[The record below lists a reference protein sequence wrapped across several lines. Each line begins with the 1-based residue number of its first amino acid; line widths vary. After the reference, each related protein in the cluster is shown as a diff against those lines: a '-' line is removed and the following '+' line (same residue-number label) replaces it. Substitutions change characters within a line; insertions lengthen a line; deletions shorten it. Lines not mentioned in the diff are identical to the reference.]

1 MTEVSSRL
9 RHGGELHPRR
19 QESRLVGSSVGAG
32 VRARFEGLSSDV
44 LRLSVERERHRCPAE
59 QWPGGNVAEHGGAV
73 LPVMAERHHPCCHTH
88 PGAPLGVGNA
98 PRVTWLG
105 PVGTWVG
112 GGAARAREW
121 AITIFADSEL
131 VGIRPPSKAELIARL
146 HAAEGAS
153 QEAFSAPVRA
163 ARVGPEAGPLC
174 GVLCTGSP
182 PAWIRQPAWGREGG
196 IWPRS
201 TEMANLESSRGQSD
215 VGNESRD
222 IGLPFKQRGCVLLYL
237 KRQLSF

>member
-1 MTEVSSRL
+1 MPWGTVAGRKCG
-9 RHGGELHPRR
+9 RARR
-19 QESRLVGSSVGAG
+19 CRAARDGREAPSVLPHTPGSS
-32 VRARFEGLSSDV
+32 
-44 LRLSVERERHRCPAE
+44 
-59 QWPGGNVAEHGGAV
+59 PG
-73 LPVMAERHHPCCHTH
+73 RWKCHTGH
-88 PGAPLGVGNA
+88 LGGPSGHMGGWRSRQGTGMGNHHFC
-98 PRVTWLG
+98 RF
-105 PVGTWVG
+105 
-112 GGAARAREW
+112 RAGW
-121 AITIFADSEL
+121 YSAS
-131 VGIRPPSKAELIARL
+131 VQAELIARL

-153 QEAFSAPVRA
+153 QEAFGAPVRA
-163 ARVGPEAGPLC
+163 ARVGPEAGSLR

-222 IGLPFKQRGCVLLYL
+222 IGLPFRQRGCVLLYL

>member
-1 MTEVSSRL
+1 M
-9 RHGGELHPRR
+9 
-19 QESRLVGSSVGAG
+19 
-32 VRARFEGLSSDV
+32 
-44 LRLSVERERHRCPAE
+44 
-59 QWPGGNVAEHGGAV
+59 AEHGGAV

-88 PGAPLGVGNA
+88 PGAPLGGGKA
-98 PRVTWLG
+98 PRVTRLG

-121 AITIFADSEL
+121 AIIIFADSEL
-131 VGIRPPSKAELIARL
+131 VGIQPPSKAELIARL

-153 QEAFSAPVRA
+153 QEAFGAPVRA
-163 ARVGPEAGPLC
+163 ARVGPEAGAVC

-222 IGLPFKQRGCVLLYL
+222 IGLPFRQRGCVLLYL

>member
-1 MTEVSSRL
+1 MPWGTVAGRTCG
-9 RHGGELHPRR
+9 RGRR
-19 QESRLVGSSVGAG
+19 CRAARDGREAPPVLPHTPGSSPGRWKCPTGHLAG
-32 VRARFEGLSSDV
+32 PSG
-44 LRLSVERERHRCPAE
+44 HM
-59 QWPGGNVAEHGGAV
+59 G
-73 LPVMAERHHPCCHTH
+73 
-88 PGAPLGVGNA
+88 
-98 PRVTWLG
+98 
-105 PVGTWVG
+105 G

-131 VGIRPPSKAELIARL
+131 VGIQPPSKAELIARL
-146 HAAEGAS
+146 HAAGGAS
-153 QEAFSAPVRA
+153 QEAFGAPVRA
-163 ARVGPEAGPLC
+163 ARVGPEAGALC

-222 IGLPFKQRGCVLLYL
+222 IGLPFKQRAPAPTRPHRSRPPGSGRASRRWESCRV
-237 KRQLSF
+237 QV